1 MGISKF
7 LSISLECTL
16 DSGNI
21 RLPKTTKR
29 VNSRL
34 VILNFDPKASITE
47 AVKST
52 HEVLARIENL
62 FTQKRVL

>member
-21 RLPKTTKR
+21 RLPKTTKM

-52 HEVLARIENL
+52 NEVLARIENL

>member
-52 HEVLARIENL
+52 NEVLARIENP